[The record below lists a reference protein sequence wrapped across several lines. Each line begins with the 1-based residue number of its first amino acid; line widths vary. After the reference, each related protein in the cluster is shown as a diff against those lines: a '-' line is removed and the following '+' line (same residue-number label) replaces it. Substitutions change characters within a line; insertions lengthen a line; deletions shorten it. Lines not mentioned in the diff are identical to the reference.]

1 MLPNGAAHAQLT
13 RRDSHGQRMRIG
25 GFATRVLLSRA
36 IMAACEAPLAAQA
49 PPDNWQLGSRRASAG
64 QAQIRVE
71 ADYVTC
77 TQ

>member
-1 MLPNGAAHAQLT
+1 
-13 RRDSHGQRMRIG
+13 
-25 GFATRVLLSRA
+25 
-36 IMAACEAPLAAQA
+36 MAACEAPLAAQA